1 MKKLIFTLIL
11 LIFTCSV
18 TLFSKKREDVPQ
30 KPERME
36 QREKTTELNYFE
48 NPRYQNKPK
57 YFIAEDGNYI
67 YHEDLYVNEYTTPNK
82 FNMIQKLYYKDGSL
96 KSKMTYSLFSCIKS
110 EEWDENGFLIEKE
123 EYELK
128 KDIDGMDYASFF
140 EKEGWYDRKT
150 GQTAFR
156 EEPYPLNTGE
166 FTDMVNR
173 RIKYDYKFVGMVE
186 DPNDSTINITITNIK
201 KVPQQF
207 LDKYGTIGED
217 GVKYLERRNNTSDG
231 CELHV
236 FYIIDSNTGTY
247 KVDWAYILY
256 IE

>member
-1 MKKLIFTLIL
+1 M
-11 LIFTCSV
+11 
-18 TLFSKKREDVPQ
+18 Q

-36 QREKTTELNYFE
+36 QKEKTTELNYFK
-48 NPRYQNKPK
+48 NPRYANKPSE
-57 YFIAEDGNYI
+57 FVAEDGNYI
-67 YHEDLYVNEYTTPNK
+67 CRYSRSVYEYTPPKT
-82 FNMIQKLYYKDGSL
+82 FYMIQKLYYKDGSL
-96 KSKMTYSLFSCIKS
+96 ESKMTYSLFSRIKS
-110 EEWDENGFLIEKE
+110 EECDENGFLIKKE
-123 EYELK
+123 EAELK

-166 FTDMVNR
+166 FTEMVNR
-173 RIKYDYKFVGMVE
+173 SIKYDYKFVGMVE